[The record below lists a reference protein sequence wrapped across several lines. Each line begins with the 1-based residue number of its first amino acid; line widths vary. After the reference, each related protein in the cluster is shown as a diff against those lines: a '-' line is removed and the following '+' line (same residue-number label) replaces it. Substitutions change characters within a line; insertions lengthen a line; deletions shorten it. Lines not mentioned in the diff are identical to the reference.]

1 MIKVNVCSINIAGC
15 QCAIGKAEGVQ
26 RKVSVP
32 KSNAISVDFTDV
44 HDAFLFFFY
53 LIGIRDFL
61 QWT

>member
-15 QCAIGKAEGVQ
+15 QCVIGKAEGVQ